1 MPYFDLKKRKSYNE
15 YLDEIKLDLYS
26 VQPNPAIDEY
36 NMVITSEIRTTAP
49 NLYVK
54 ICNAIKAYE
63 RDNPRPYS
71 ISQVLADCGYTYL
84 GATRANSKTWSREDQ
99 ARMYENRTMKG
110 LKEFE
115 AYRLKAIESDL
126 DTRDLFAK
134 SPREKVYYDDAFE
147 SIQDAQD
154 EYQEMLD
161 WEEEDAITYG
171 NYIDDN
177 LM

>member
-15 YLDEIKLDLYS
+15 YLDDIKLDLYS
-26 VQPNPAIDEY
+26 IQPNPAIDEY

-54 ICNAIKAYE
+54 ICTAVKAYE

-71 ISQVLADCGYTYL
+71 ISQVLADCGYTYI
-84 GATRANSKTWSREDQ
+84 GVPRTTAKTWTREDQ
-99 ARMYENRTMKG
+99 ARMYENVTMQR
-110 LKEFE
+110 LAESE

-126 DTRDLFAK
+126 DTRDMLAT
-134 SPREKVYYDDAFE
+134 SPREKVYYDDAFA

>member
-1 MPYFDLKKRKSYNE
+1 MQR
-15 YLDEIKLDLYS
+15 
-26 VQPNPAIDEY
+26 
-36 NMVITSEIRTTAP
+36 
-49 NLYVK
+49 
-54 ICNAIKAYE
+54 
-63 RDNPRPYS
+63 
-71 ISQVLADCGYTYL
+71 LAE
-84 GATRANSKTWSREDQ
+84 S
-99 ARMYENRTMKG
+99 
-110 LKEFE
+110 E

-126 DTRDLFAK
+126 DTRDMLAT
-134 SPREKVYYDDAFE
+134 SPREKVYYDDAFA